1 MLNRSYLAN
10 PHKTEENRLP
20 ARTLLIPAQKKGV
33 THRNFRES
41 DRVKLLNGTWKFS
54 SLDMKASS

>member
-1 MLNRSYLAN
+1 MLNRSYLAD

-41 DRVKLLNGTWKFS
+41 RNPRSKGIS
-54 SLDMKASS
+54 C